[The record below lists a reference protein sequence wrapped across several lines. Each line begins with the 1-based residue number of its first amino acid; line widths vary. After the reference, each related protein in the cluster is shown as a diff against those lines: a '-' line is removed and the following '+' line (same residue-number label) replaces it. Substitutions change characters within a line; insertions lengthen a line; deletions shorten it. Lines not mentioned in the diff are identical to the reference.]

1 MAIPATVG
9 FDPSANQIGNTTLLH
24 LVSEDFPADSRS
36 GHHVRMRTVEA
47 IAMKHVYV
55 SQLDFY
61 CHAYVSS

>member
-24 LVSEDFPADSRS
+24 LVSEDFPAESRS

-47 IAMKHVYV
+47 IAMT
-55 SQLDFY
+55 SQLDFLLS
-61 CHAYVSS
+61 CLCE